1 MLDTTTQQKEIAV
14 RLYENKKYG
23 TTFGKGKYRT
33 AIYNGTADMKDPQR
47 KYLLDLYSYEDW
59 MNFAML
65 DEQMEIIKNTEH
77 IKDALYSWVFL
88 YDTSSKLKIFI
99 AGVAIYDLND
109 GTFHLVMDD
118 TKIDVC
124 DKWTLDI
131 KPCRIL
137 SGGTKSP
144 QLLATNSDLSVW

>member
-1 MLDTTTQQKEIAV
+1 MLDKTTIQKEIAI
-14 RLYENKKYG
+14 RLYDNKKYG
-23 TTFGKGKYRT
+23 TTYGKGKYRT
-33 AIYNGTADMKDPQR
+33 AIYNGTADLKDPHR

-99 AGVAIYDLND
+99 SGVAIYDLKERIIY
-109 GTFHLVMDD
+109 LIMDD
-118 TKIDVC
+118 TQIDVC
-124 DKWTLDI
+124 DKWTLDV

-137 SGGTKSP
+137 SVGTKSP
-144 QLLATNSDLSVW
+144 QLLATNSDLSMW

>member
-47 KYLLDLYSYEDW
+47 KYLLDLYSYDDW
-59 MNFAML
+59 MNYAVL
-65 DEQMEIIKNTEH
+65 DEQMDIIKNTEH

-88 YDTSSKLKIFI
+88 YDTNTKLKVFI
-99 AGVAIYDLND
+99 GGVAIYDLND
-109 GTFHLVMDD
+109 GIFHLIMDD
-118 TKIDVC
+118 KQIDIC
-124 DKWTLDI
+124 DQWTLDV

-137 SGGTKSP
+137 SGGAKSP

>member
-1 MLDTTTQQKEIAV
+1 MLDKTTIQKEIAI
-14 RLYENKKYG
+14 RLYDNKKYG
-23 TTFGKGKYRT
+23 TTYGKGKYRT
-33 AIYNGTADMKDPQR
+33 AIYNGTADMKDPHR

-59 MNFAML
+59 ISFAML

-99 AGVAIYDLND
+99 SGVAIYDFND
-109 GTFHLVMDD
+109 GIIYLVMDD
-118 TKIDVC
+118 TQIDVC
-124 DKWTLDI
+124 DKWTLDV

-137 SGGTKSP
+137 SVGTKSP
-144 QLLATNSDLSVW
+144 QLLATNSDLSAW